1 MTLTIPE
8 SPHGHTPPGRWEALW
23 RLPHTRG
30 PVGSVQGGG
39 TSTPIGFV
47 PPCRKGGVGPMCLW
61 YGARG
66 QPGLTVPRPA
76 HAVWAMMG
84 RWLLEG
90 PPRVRGPNTAGLT
103 WPDT

>member
-1 MTLTIPE
+1 MAMHPRPLGGTRE
-8 SPHGHTPPGRWEALW
+8 SPTYERA
-23 RLPHTRG
+23 RG
-30 PVGSVQGGG
+30 KSAGGG

-47 PPCRKGGVGPMCLW
+47 PPCRKGRAGPMCLL
-61 YGARG
+61 YGAGG
-66 QPGLTVPRPA
+66 QPGLTVPRPT
-76 HAVWAMMG
+76 HAFWAMMG